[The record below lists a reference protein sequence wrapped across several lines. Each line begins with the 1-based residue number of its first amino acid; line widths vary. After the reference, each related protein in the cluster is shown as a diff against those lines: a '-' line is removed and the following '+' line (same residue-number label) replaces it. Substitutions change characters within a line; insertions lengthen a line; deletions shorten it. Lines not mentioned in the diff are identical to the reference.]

1 MVMFN
6 VTIDN
11 VVSCLSIISNHMIS
25 NTNHAIL
32 RIYERELTEQ
42 SIKNC
47 LINEE
52 IMGILKQSSNKF
64 QIFYKHPYKDLKY
77 DLIIIIVFNYYPK
90 CDIRVVTIYEQSV
103 KRRVREDD

>member
-1 MVMFN
+1 MFN
-6 VTIDN
+6 VTIAK

-25 NTNHAIL
+25 STNNAIL

-52 IMGILKQSSNKF
+52 IVGILKQSPNKF
-64 QIFYKHPYKDLKY
+64 QIFYKHPYKQLKY
-77 DLIIIIVFNYYPK
+77 DLVIIMVFNHYPK
-90 CDIRVVTIYEQSV
+90 CNIRVVTIYEQSV